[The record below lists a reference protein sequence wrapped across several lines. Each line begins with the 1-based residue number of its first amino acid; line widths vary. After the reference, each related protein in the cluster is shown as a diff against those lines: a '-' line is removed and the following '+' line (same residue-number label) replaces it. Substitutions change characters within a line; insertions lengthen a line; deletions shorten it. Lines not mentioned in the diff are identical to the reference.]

1 MSSAPNRLIVFG
13 VAMFVCIC
21 LIAVSLAGFLA
32 PVEGVASVPLNFV
45 QQAVSSGVR
54 RITDFFNNLADVQTL
69 QERNADLE
77 AALVNFQREIVE
89 LREIRADYDRL
100 SELLRY
106 VRANPEQ
113 ATVAASVIGYNT
125 TGLLRTIIINRGS
138 RDGVAVG
145 MPVVSPLGLV
155 GRVYQ
160 VSATAAQ
167 VQLINDINSF
177 VNARLQTTRATGTI
191 NGTASGGLI
200 LKFVQLVDEVAEGD
214 SVITSGIGGNFPRG
228 VLVGQVTNVR
238 IDDSQLF
245 KEAQVRSLV
254 DFNRLEVVLVIT
266 GFEAI
271 DFSAFA
277 TPTPIPGAPPG
288 Q

>member
-1 MSSAPNRLIVFG
+1 
-13 VAMFVCIC
+13 MFVCLC
-21 LIAVSLAGFLA
+21 LISVSIAGFLA
-32 PVEGVASVPLNFV
+32 PVESAASVPLNFF

-54 RITDFFNNLADVQTL
+54 RITDFFSNLADLQNL

-77 AALVNFQREIVE
+77 EALVNFQREIVE
-89 LREIRADYDRL
+89 LREIKADYDRL
-100 SELLRY
+100 AELLRY
-106 VRANPEQ
+106 VQGNPDQ
-113 ATVAASVIGYNT
+113 STVAASVIGYNT

-167 VQLINDINSF
+167 VQLLNDVNSF
-177 VNARLQTTRATGTI
+177 VNARLQTTRALGTI
-191 NGTASGGLI
+191 NGTASGGLN
-200 LKFVQLVDEVAEGD
+200 LRFVQLTDDVREGD
-214 SVITSGIGGNFPRG
+214 SVVSSGIGGNFPRG
-228 VLVGQVTNVR
+228 ILIGQVTNVR
-238 IDDSQLF
+238 IDDTQLF

-254 DFNRLEVVLVIT
+254 DFNRLEVVLVVT
-266 GFEAI
+266 GFEAV

>member
-1 MSSAPNRLIVFG
+1 MTSAPNRLILFG
-13 VAMFVCIC
+13 VAMFVCLC
-21 LIAVSLAGFLA
+21 LISVSLAGFLA
-32 PVEGVASVPLNFV
+32 PVESAASVPLNFF
-45 QQAVSSGVR
+45 QQAVSGGVR
-54 RITDFFNNLADVQTL
+54 RITDFFNNLADLQNL

-77 AALVNFQREIVE
+77 EALVSFQREIVE
-89 LREIRADYDRL
+89 LREIKADYDRL
-100 SELLRY
+100 AELLRY
-106 VRANPEQ
+106 VQGNPDQ

-167 VQLINDINSF
+167 VQLLNDVNSF
-177 VNARLQTTRATGTI
+177 VNARLQTSRALGTI
-191 NGTASGGLI
+191 NGTASGSLI
-200 LKFVQLVDEVAEGD
+200 LRFVQLTDDVREGD
-214 SVITSGIGGNFPRG
+214 SVVSSGIGGNFPRG
-228 VLVGQVTNVR
+228 ILIGQVTNVR
-238 IDDSQLF
+238 IDDTQLF

-266 GFEAI
+266 GFEAVE
-271 DFSAFA
+271 FSAFA

>member
-1 MSSAPNRLIVFG
+1 MTSAPNRLILFG
-13 VAMFVCIC
+13 VAMFVCLC
-21 LIAVSLAGFLA
+21 LISVSLAGFLA
-32 PVEGVASVPLNFV
+32 PVESAASVPLNFF
-45 QQAVSSGVR
+45 QQAVSGGVR
-54 RITDFFNNLADVQTL
+54 RITDFSNNLADLQNL

-77 AALVNFQREIVE
+77 EALVSFQREIVE
-89 LREIRADYDRL
+89 LREIKADYDRL
-100 SELLRY
+100 AELLRY
-106 VRANPEQ
+106 VQGNPDQ

-167 VQLINDINSF
+167 VQLLNDVNSF
-177 VNARLQTTRATGTI
+177 VNARLQTSRALGTI
-191 NGTASGGLI
+191 NGTASGSLI
-200 LKFVQLVDEVAEGD
+200 LRFVQLTDDVREGD
-214 SVITSGIGGNFPRG
+214 SVVSSGIGGNFPRG
-228 VLVGQVTNVR
+228 ILIGQVTNVR
-238 IDDSQLF
+238 IDDTQLF

-266 GFEAI
+266 GFEAVE
-271 DFSAFA
+271 FSAFA